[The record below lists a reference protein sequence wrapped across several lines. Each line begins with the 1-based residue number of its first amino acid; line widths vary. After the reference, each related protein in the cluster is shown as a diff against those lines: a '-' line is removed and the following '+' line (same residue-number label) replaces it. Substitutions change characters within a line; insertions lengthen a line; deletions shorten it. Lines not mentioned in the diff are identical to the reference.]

1 MAVDEPNRDSAT
13 VRPARRRWRW
23 PLDIHLAVLFGGLI
37 GLVAVLIGVYV
48 VFQSEKILLDVTH
61 DFFGRIELETGSAVG
76 RLFGENAILIETL
89 AAEDETRLRAP
100 DAQTEAIARLRAALD
115 SVPSAS
121 AIYVGYDDGA
131 FVLLRRLT
139 SDAAR
144 ANLDAPP
151 SAAFAYERVEP
162 GVGGHNAARFVFFGL
177 DQAPLAS
184 RDVANFGYDPRARDW
199 YRTAAASDGMIETD
213 PYLFFA
219 SREPGITLARKVRG
233 GHAVAGVD
241 ISLADLSRSLLA
253 GRITAATEIALVDAA
268 GQIVG
273 STETEA
279 VGSDATGKQLR
290 TLAQIGDSPLAPLA
304 SDFGPGKRS
313 APRELEVAGRRWEAV
328 VDAIPRR
335 GGSPFYLLIATP
347 YDEIVADARRLIGG
361 MGAMT
366 VVVALLGVAFVIVVA
381 RRISRPLRALV
392 QEAAAIQSFR
402 LEETPPV
409 RSRVA
414 EADVLGAAVHEAKA
428 TIGRFVRIG
437 HALAAEHDVA
447 ALLERILKET
457 VDILNADGG
466 VIYLSRDGGSTFA
479 AEALYWGERSTAPD
493 KAKLPPLRR
502 DGAGIDPSKRNVLAD
517 KEISVLSVRDV
528 SSRLAAVVS
537 GDPAIAP
544 RDDATLVCI
553 PLVSRRDALIGIMV
567 LAHGA
572 LAHGTRT
579 PMALDLARAVSG
591 NAAIAIET
599 MQLLRA
605 QRELL
610 DALIKLVAHAIDTK
624 SPYTSRHCQAI
635 PVLTRMLAEAACET
649 TDGPYKDFRLTDE
662 EWEALDIASWLH
674 DCGKLTTKEYVL
686 DKATKLETVYD
697 RIHEIRM
704 RFEVLKCHARIRYWQ
719 ARAKGGDAATLDAE
733 LARELAA
740 LDDDFAFVASC
751 NQGGEFMSDDKI
763 ERLKRIAMRRWSRT
777 LDDRLGISFEE
788 AARKDK
794 GAMPLPVEEPLLAD
808 KAEHLVPYAH
818 GQTAAE
824 TARGFKMLPPRH
836 RLNLGE
842 LYNLSIG
849 RGTLTGEERYEIN
862 RHISL
867 TILMLESL
875 PLPPHLRRVPEL
887 AGGHHEKMDGTG
899 YPFGKKRDEM
909 SPVARMMAIADVFEA
924 LTSSDRPYK
933 KAKPLSEAIR
943 IMGFMKRDR
952 HLDPELLDLFLAS
965 GVWKRY
971 AERFL
976 DPSQIDEPDIASV
989 LKTVP
994 AEVLN

>member
-1 MAVDEPNRDSAT
+1 MAAAESDRTT
-13 VRPARRRWRW
+13 VAPAPGRRWRW

-37 GLVAVLIGVYV
+37 GLIALLIGAYV
-48 VFQSEKILLDVTH
+48 VWQSEKILLDVTH
-61 DFFGRIELETGSAVG
+61 DFFHRIELETGAAIE
-76 RLFGENAILIETL
+76 RLFGENAILIDTL

-100 DAQTEAIARLRAALD
+100 DAQTEAIERLRAALV

-144 ANLDAPP
+144 RNLDAPAG
-151 SAAFAYERVEP
+151 AAFAYERIEP
-162 GVGGHNAARFVFFGL
+162 GAGGHNAARFVFFGP
-177 DQAPLAS
+177 DAAPLAS

-199 YRTAAASDGMIETD
+199 YRAAAASDGLIETD

-219 SREPGITLARKVRG
+219 SHEPGITLARKVKG

-241 ISLADLSRSLLA
+241 LSLADLSRSLAA
-253 GRITAATEIALVDAA
+253 GRITPATEIALVDSA
-268 GQIVG
+268 GRIVG
-273 STETEA
+273 SSEIRSA
-279 VGSDATGKQLR
+279 APRAADANQLG
-290 TLAQIGDSPLAPLA
+290 TLAEAKNSPLAALGT
-304 SDFGPGKRS
+304 DFRS
-313 APRELEVAGRRWEAV
+313 VGAGVPRMVEAGDRRWEAV
-328 VDAIPRR
+328 VEPIARR

-347 YDEIVADARRLIGG
+347 YDEIVADARRLVGG
-361 MGAMT
+361 MGAMAG
-366 VVVALLGVAFVIVVA
+366 VVALLGVALVIVVA
-381 RRISRPLRALV
+381 QRISRPLRAV
-392 QEAAAIQSFR
+392 TREAVAIRSFR
-402 LEETPPV
+402 LEETPAI
-409 RSRVA
+409 RSVVA
-414 EADVLGAAVHEAKA
+414 EADLLGVAVHDAKA

-437 HALAAEHDVA
+437 HALAAEHDLA
-447 ALLERILKET
+447 ALLERILQET
-457 VDILNADGG
+457 VDILGAEGG
-466 VIYLSRDGGSTFA
+466 VIYLSRDQGATFR
-479 AEALYWGERSTAPD
+479 AEALRWGEHGAAPD
-493 KAKLPPLRR
+493 KAKLPPLLA
-502 DGAGIDPSKRNVLAD
+502 DGAGLKPGVRNVLAH
-517 KEISVLSVRDV
+517 KEISVLSVREV
-528 SSRLAAVVS
+528 SPRLAAIVT
-537 GDPAIAP
+537 GDPEIAP
-544 RDDATLVCI
+544 STDTTLVCI
-553 PLVSRRDALIGIMV
+553 PLRSRRDALIGVMV
-567 LAHGA
+567 LAHAALSQGA
-572 LAHGTRT
+572 T
-579 PMALDLARAVSG
+579 PPAIDLARAVSG
-591 NAAIAIET
+591 NAAITIET
-599 MQLLRA
+599 MLLLRA

-610 DALIKLVAHAIDTK
+610 DALIKLVARAIDTK

-635 PVLTRMLAEAACET
+635 PVLTRMLAEAACDA
-649 TDGPYKDFRLTDE
+649 TDGPYKDFDLGPE

-704 RFEVLKCHARIRYWQ
+704 RFEVMKRDARLHYWQ
-719 ARAKGGDAATLDAE
+719 ARAEGGDRAALEAE

-740 LDDDFAFVASC
+740 LDEDFAFVAAC
-751 NQGGEFMSDDKI
+751 NRGGESMTAAAL
-763 ERLKRIAMRRWSRT
+763 ERLKRIGARRWTRT
-777 LDDRLGISFEE
+777 LDDRLGVSSEE
-788 AARKDK
+788 AGRKPK
-794 GAMPLPVEEPLLAD
+794 GAAALPVEELLLAD
-808 KAEHLVPYAH
+808 KPEHLVAYAH

-824 TARGFKMLPPRH
+824 LERGFKMRPPEH

-842 LYNLSIG
+842 LYNLSIT
-849 RGTLTGEERYEIN
+849 RGTLTEEERYEIN

-875 PLPPHLRRVPEL
+875 PLPPHLRNVPEL

-899 YPFGKKRDEM
+899 YPFGLTRDEM

-952 HLDPELLDLFLAS
+952 HLDPDLLDLFLRT

-976 DPSQIDEPDIASV
+976 DPGQIDEPDVAAV

-994 AEVLN
+994 AGN